1 MGAASL
7 RTRMPVAAVVGE
19 PDPVVRVILA
29 RMLAKGIT
37 PVMGG
42 WAVLQTELSSRLL
55 RVVTEVLA
63 ARPVRRPVGMG
74 KLPVAVAVAVAT
86 APAEEAMAPMALS
99 S

>member
-55 RVVTEVLA
+55 RVVTEVPVA
-63 ARPVRRPVGMG
+63 SPAPQARSGPP
-74 KLPVAVAVAVAT
+74 LVAVAVAAVT
-86 APAEEAMAPMALS
+86 TPTEVMAPTVLS